1 MLRGRVYGY
10 IPDYF
15 IRLEKGN
22 MLILEVKGN
31 EPDEE
36 KAKRLFLQ
44 EWVETVNN
52 IGGYGICHIDG
63 VYFIPE
69 TPGIIE
75 KYCGKNINITF

>member
-1 MLRGRVYGY
+1 MR
-10 IPDYF
+10 
-15 IRLEKGN
+15 K
-22 MLILEVKGN
+22 
-31 EPDEE
+31 